1 MDFGLGVDVAVGIG
15 VGVDVAVGVGV
26 GVDVAVGVGVWVD
39 VAVGVDVRV
48 GVAVGDG
55 DTGLAIATAVEPD
68 AAGTDGGAAADV
80 GVGVQDVCNSGLSC
94 ATCVSELSQA
104 RFN

>member
-1 MDFGLGVDVAVGIG
+1 MGIG

-26 GVDVAVGVGVWVD
+26 DVAVGVGVD

-55 DTGLAIATAVEPD
+55 ATGLAIATAVEPD
-68 AAGTDGGAAADV
+68 TEYVAGGTAAGV
-80 GVGVQDVCNSGLSC
+80 GVGVRDTRNSGGS
-94 ATCVSELSQA
+94 
-104 RFN
+104 